1 MVFKDLRG
9 YLGELEG
16 RGELVRLS
24 EPVSV
29 DLELPALLR
38 NIMYRGGP
46 ALLIER
52 TKEGTLPAVGNLFGT
67 WERVL
72 LALGGVEP
80 SKASERAVDLL
91 NVKPPTSLIDAVK
104 ALGELRD
111 ASRYFPRTIRNAPV
125 KEVEWREIDLGKLPA
140 IRQWPLEPGRFLTF
154 GVSIIRRGGVTN
166 FGYYRLQVIGRDRFI
181 MHWMPWRRSAQ
192 YAEEGE
198 TEVAVVFGPDP
209 VTMLMA
215 GVPVPHPLDKLL
227 LTGVVRGEGVELV
240 KGSTVNLSYPAN
252 AELVIEGRLTG
263 EYVKEGPFGD
273 HVGYYSIV
281 KEYPVVKVTA
291 IYSREDPVIP
301 VTVTGK
307 PVLEDGNIIKFGV
320 EVMKPLLRQL
330 IPEIEDI
337 HMPPEGVGY
346 WTIVS
351 IRKRYPGQARRVM
364 TALWGLLPVYNKVV
378 VVVDSGVN
386 VRDLGEVV
394 YAIASNLNPQR
405 DVVVM
410 PDYPT
415 EELDPSTPTPGLGSK
430 LGLDATRKLPDE
442 YEGKEYPEEAK
453 APREIEEAA
462 EKLVNTILSRYRNT
476 KANKA

>member
-1 MVFKDLRG
+1 
-9 YLGELEG
+9 
-16 RGELVRLS
+16 
-24 EPVSV
+24 
-29 DLELPALLR
+29 
-38 NIMYRGGP
+38 
-46 ALLIER
+46 
-52 TKEGTLPAVGNLFGT
+52 
-67 WERVL
+67 
-72 LALGGVEP
+72 
-80 SKASERAVDLL
+80 
-91 NVKPPTSLIDAVK
+91 
-104 ALGELRD
+104 
-111 ASRYFPRTIRNAPV
+111 
-125 KEVEWREIDLGKLPA
+125 
-140 IRQWPLEPGRFLTF
+140 
-154 GVSIIRRGGVTN
+154 
-166 FGYYRLQVIGRDRFI
+166 
-181 MHWMPWRRSAQ
+181 
-192 YAEEGE
+192 
-198 TEVAVVFGPDP
+198 VVP
-209 VTMLMA
+209 
-215 GVPVPHPLDKLL
+215 
-227 LTGVVRGEGVELV
+227 VELV
-240 KGSTVNLSYPAN
+240 KGSTVNLNYPAN

-291 IYSREDPVIP
+291 IYSREGPIIP

-337 HMPPEGVGY
+337 YMPPEGVGY

-453 APREIEEAA
+453 APREVEEAA
-462 EKLVNTILSRYRNT
+462 EKLVNTILSRYRNA